1 MIQSLASNPYHYVY
15 QISLDIVGFFL
26 IMDCGIK
33 TGSLACRWERRT
45 SCDCDQTCAISIDGV
60 DNVSIDQTDCRQDGF
75 VR

>member
-1 MIQSLASNPYHYVY
+1 MIQSLASNPYHFVD

-26 IMDCGIK
+26 LWIVALKLVLWPVDGRGELVVTVIR
-33 TGSLACRWERRT
+33 LV
-45 SCDCDQTCAISIDGV
+45 QFLDGV